1 MIRFLYRSVLRL
13 HPQSFRRRFGD
24 EMLSIFDQSPARWLR
39 SRLLLDAVHSLF
51 RQWVLR
57 PEFLIETPAHREQP
71 ACDGLP
77 SFSTLDPFRP
87 RASAV
92 VPGLVLSIVI
102 FCLTCVAIR
111 YSWIRVLNVH
121 IPEVQFEAPQWIP
134 PNPADVTTPPDN
146 PPPVAA
152 DAKHPAPSLPA
163 TVELPAKIPPHSQP
177 TVRTLKKLPARVLAV
192 PERAQGKREAAVSPP
207 ASLPAVE
214 LESPLEVFEG
224 TYEVASPHRM
234 TIVIGAEDD
243 RLTMRLSG
251 QPKRTLVEVS
261 GMKFRDT
268 EDRGCTIEFVGTA
281 RLDGEK
287 ISRLELYLNGQHFTA
302 SRH

>member
-13 HPQSFRRRFGD
+13 HPQGFRIRFGD
-24 EMLSIFDQSPARWLR
+24 EMLSILDQSPGRWLR

-57 PEFLIETPAHREQP
+57 PQFLIAAPAHQEQ
-71 ACDGLP
+71 AAFDGLP

-87 RASAV
+87 RVSAV

-134 PNPADVTTPPDN
+134 PNPAEVTTPPDN
-146 PPPVAA
+146 PV
-152 DAKHPAPSLPA
+152 AKHPAPSLPA
-163 TVELPAKIPPHSQP
+163 KVELPAKIPPHPQP
-177 TVRTLKKLPARVLAV
+177 TVATLKKPPSRVLAG
-192 PERAQGKREAAVSPP
+192 PEKAKGEREAAVSPP
-207 ASLPAVE
+207 ASLPRVE
-214 LESPLEVFEG
+214 LESPLEAFEG

-243 RLTMRLSG
+243 RLTMSLSG

-268 EDRGCTIEFVGTA
+268 EDQGCTIEFVGTA
-281 RLDGEK
+281 RIDGEK